1 MMDDKYTYTFFN
13 LQYLTIK
20 NIKIVII
27 NNYNI

>member
-1 MMDDKYTYTFFN
+1 MMDDKYTYTFFKF
-13 LQYLTIK
+13 QYLTII